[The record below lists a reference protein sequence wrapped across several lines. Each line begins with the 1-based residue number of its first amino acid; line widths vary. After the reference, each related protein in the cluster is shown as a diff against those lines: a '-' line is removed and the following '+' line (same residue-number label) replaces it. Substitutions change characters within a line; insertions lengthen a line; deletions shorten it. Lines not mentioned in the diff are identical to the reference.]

1 MRHGPEICS
10 SEIGEIRERVEP
22 SERNEIESRETGLTE
37 TGFNETGLN
46 ETEFNEKT
54 MSPKTE
60 QTLVGLFVL
69 VAAGILLVAVFA
81 INGTFGTAARSYHA
95 LFQFAGGLEP
105 GATVRYSGGPK
116 IGRVESL
123 RIDPQ
128 DPTRIDLTFSVQP
141 DVIVKTDSRVKIM
154 SLSPLGDNHL
164 ELYPGSA
171 QAAVAP
177 AGALLQ
183 ADNYVDF
190 NALTEEI
197 NDIAPQ
203 AQELMRTLDARATE
217 LKVTLDR
224 VNELLNAQNRANLSA
239 TLAETRGL
247 ITDSR
252 PQVKSALQNVNDLSQ
267 KLGPLIADLRKTS
280 SQANDVLAHIDAAI
294 GDTQPEVRK
303 AVTQLQDTL
312 KSLDDLTGQLHQTL
326 DVNSENID
334 QLLDNLLHVTE
345 NLKEFTETIK
355 ERPYSLIRATNP
367 PEHKTGAQ

>member
-1 MRHGPEICS
+1 
-10 SEIGEIRERVEP
+10 
-22 SERNEIESRETGLTE
+22 
-37 TGFNETGLN
+37 
-46 ETEFNEKT
+46 

-69 VAAGILLVAVFA
+69 VAAGLLLVAVFA
-81 INGTFGTAARSYHA
+81 INGAFGSTGKTYHA
-95 LFQFAGGLEP
+95 HFQFAGGLEP

-128 DPTRIDLTFSVQP
+128 DASLIDLTFTVQR
-141 DVIVKTDSRVKIM
+141 DVVVKADSKVKIM

-164 ELYPGSA
+164 ELYPGSP
-171 QAAVAP
+171 QAPAAL
-177 AGALLQ
+177 AGALLPS
-183 ADNYVDF
+183 DKYVDF
-190 NALTEEI
+190 NALTEQI
-197 NDIAPQ
+197 NNMAPK
-203 AQELMRTLDARATE
+203 AQDLIQSLDARATE

-224 VNELLNAQNRANLSA
+224 VNDLLNAQNRANLSA
-239 TLAETRGL
+239 TLEQARGL
-247 ITDSR
+247 IADSR

-267 KLGPLIADLRKTS
+267 KLQPLIADLRKTS
-280 SQANDVLAHIDAAI
+280 AQANDVLAHVDAAI

-303 AVTQLQDTL
+303 AITELRGTIR
-312 KSLDDLTGQLHQTL
+312 SLNELTGQLNQTL

-355 ERPYSLIRATNP
+355 MRPYSLIRATNP
-367 PEHKTGAQ
+367 PEHKTGE

>member
-1 MRHGPEICS
+1 M
-10 SEIGEIRERVEP
+10 
-22 SERNEIESRETGLTE
+22 
-37 TGFNETGLN
+37 
-46 ETEFNEKT
+46 

-69 VAAGILLVAVFA
+69 IAGGILLVAVFA
-81 INGTFGTAARSYHA
+81 INGAFGGTARTYHA
-95 LFQFAGGLEP
+95 HFPFAGGLEP

-128 DPTRIDLTFSVQP
+128 DPTQIDLTFSIQP
-141 DVIVKTDSRVKIM
+141 DVLVKTDSKVKIM
-154 SLSPLGDNHL
+154 SMSPLGDNHL

-171 QAAVAP
+171 QAGTAP
-177 AGALLQ
+177 VGSLLPSE
-183 ADNYVDF
+183 NYVDF
-190 NALTEEI
+190 NSLTQQI
-197 NDIAPQ
+197 NNLAPH
-203 AQELMRTLDARATE
+203 AQQLIQTLDARATE

-224 VNELLNAQNRANLSA
+224 VNELLNTQNRANLSA

-252 PQVKSALQNVNDLSQ
+252 PQVRSALQHVNDLSE
-267 KLGPLIADLRKTS
+267 KLGPLIADFRKTS
-280 SQANDVLAHIDAAI
+280 GEANDVLAHIDSTI
-294 GDTQPEVRK
+294 GEDQPEVRK
-303 AVTQLQDTL
+303 AITDLRGTL
-312 KSLDDLTGQLHQTL
+312 KSLTELTGQLNQTL

-355 ERPYSLIRATNP
+355 MRPYSLIRATNP
-367 PEHKTGAQ
+367 PEHKTGEQ

>member
-1 MRHGPEICS
+1 
-10 SEIGEIRERVEP
+10 
-22 SERNEIESRETGLTE
+22 
-37 TGFNETGLN
+37 
-46 ETEFNEKT
+46 

-69 VAAGILLVAVFA
+69 VAGGILLVAVFA
-81 INGTFGTAARSYHA
+81 INGAFGGTARTYHA
-95 LFQFAGGLEP
+95 HFPFAGGLEP

-128 DPTRIDLTFSVQP
+128 DPTQIDLTFSVQP
-141 DVIVKTDSRVKIM
+141 DVLVKTDSKVKIM

-164 ELYPGSA
+164 EVYPGSA
-171 QAAVAP
+171 QASAAP
-177 AGALLQ
+177 AGSLLPSE
-183 ADNYVDF
+183 NYIDF
-190 NALTEEI
+190 NALTEQI
-197 NDIAPQ
+197 NNLAPH
-203 AQELMRTLDARATE
+203 AQQLIQTLDARATE

-247 ITDSR
+247 VTDSR
-252 PQVKSALQNVNDLSQ
+252 PQVRSALQHVNDLSE
-267 KLGPLIADLRKTS
+267 KLGPLIADFRKTS
-280 SQANDVLAHIDAAI
+280 GEANEVLAHVDSTI
-294 GDTQPEVRK
+294 GETEPEVRK
-303 AVTQLQDTL
+303 AIAELRGTL
-312 KSLDDLTGQLHQTL
+312 KSLTELTGQVNQTL

-355 ERPYSLIRATNP
+355 MRPYSLIRATNP
-367 PEHKTGAQ
+367 PEHKTGEQ